1 MNRKNWEEKLKD
13 ALWAYRITWKDTTGF
28 TPYQLVYGK
37 DVMLPIE
44 FQIHTFKLAADLQID
59 LDEAQKERIQ
69 QLNQL
74 DEMRQ
79 QAEETT
85 ILMQKQRK
93 QWHDAHIK
101 KKQFKEG
108 DWALLFDSKFRDHK
122 AKFTTHWMGPYQI
135 VQVYDNGSVK
145 LTTIDGEVKLTTIDG
160 EGHSFTVNGHR
171 LKLYTKPISK
181 QDFLHTVSQQSEV
194 EILQPSAAVS
204 LP

>member
-1 MNRKNWEEKLKD
+1 
-13 ALWAYRITWKDTTGF
+13 
-28 TPYQLVYGK
+28 
-37 DVMLPIE
+37 
-44 FQIHTFKLAADLQID
+44 
-59 LDEAQKERIQ
+59 
-69 QLNQL
+69 
-74 DEMRQ
+74 MRQ

-122 AKFTTHWMGPYQI
+122 AKFTTHWMGPYEI
-135 VQVYDNGSVK
+135 VQVYDNGS
-145 LTTIDGEVKLTTIDG
+145 VKLTTIDG

-181 QDFLHTVSQQSEV
+181 QDFLHTVSQQREV
-194 EILQPSAAVS
+194 EILSPQLQYPCLS
-204 LP
+204 LFSFNFEKNLKIKKYIYKNKIK